1 MFFCSS
7 STTFM
12 IIISGF
18 SASFGAPDIA
28 HKLQHFLWWVS
39 LHAITVKANL
49 RRRRINIYVA
59 QERKQGTVS
68 FFFCPYTEV
77 IWRIS
82 PIHPTHIICY
92 PTITIDNIKSFFSF
106 HTNTNAH
113 TESHYLTVW
122 VICHMENS
130 E

>member
-1 MFFCSS
+1 
-7 STTFM
+7 M

-49 RRRRINIYVA
+49 RRCRINIYVA

-68 FFFCPYTEV
+68 FFSV
-77 IWRIS
+77 
-82 PIHPTHIICY
+82 PTQR
-92 PTITIDNIKSFFSF
+92 
-106 HTNTNAH
+106 
-113 TESHYLTVW
+113 
-122 VICHMENS
+122 
-130 E
+130 